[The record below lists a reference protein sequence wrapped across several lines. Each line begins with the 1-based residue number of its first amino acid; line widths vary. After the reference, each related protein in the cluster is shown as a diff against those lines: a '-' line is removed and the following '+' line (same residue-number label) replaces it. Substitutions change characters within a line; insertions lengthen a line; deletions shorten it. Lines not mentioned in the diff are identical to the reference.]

1 MKYGYILPCLIF
13 LIFPHQIT
21 SYQSF
26 FIHQHEDLSESAV
39 KTFKA
44 EVESHG
50 CEMYILTPIKESYSV
65 MDVSMSQRVL
75 L

>member
-1 MKYGYILPCLIF
+1 MSYFLDLSSSNHFISKY
-13 LIFPHQIT
+13 
-21 SYQSF
+21 
-26 FIHQHEDLSESAV
+26 FICQHEDLAESAV